1 MHNMKDGPSSSH
13 FRPVPFKG
21 NVTIS
26 GLRDFGVSGEMAQAA
41 EHAPNGQCVN
51 WGIPFEI
58 GDVVAIRDR
67 PVTIEFAP
75 LVARW
80 LIFMHTSDVRQIEP
94 SPVGFF

>member
-21 NVTIS
+21 NVTLS
-26 GLRDFGVSGEMAQAA
+26 GLRDFGVSGEMAQMA
-41 EHAPNGQCVN
+41 EHAPNGQCVD

-75 LVARW
+75 LQCTVPAGMRKW
-80 LIFMHTSDVRQIEP
+80 SCFLAGHRFA
-94 SPVGFF
+94 